1 MVETRKVQRLGPS
14 TLAMTLPAEWARA
27 HSVEKG
33 DEVSL
38 RTGGKGTLTVLP
50 ESAEAEESQATIHA
64 ENMDATAVE
73 RAIVAQ
79 YVLGRR
85 VIHVEVAEG
94 SLDSEHI
101 NAVYN
106 AETQLMGLGVI
117 EETPERIA
125 IRCSVDAEDFTLD
138 NLLERLESTGATMRD
153 EAIQALALGNPDF
166 AERALNRE
174 RQANKI
180 FVLLL
185 RLIFT
190 AYQNPN
196 LARSVGL
203 DDGFPLI
210 GYRSIAKNLEL
221 TADNAED
228 IAEIALE
235 APDHTLEVD
244 DPTMRRIREFTGQVD
259 EISELAVRAAVERDF
274 ELTLTVR
281 ERFAE
286 INDVE
291 GEILTDL
298 PDHTLEVDDPTM
310 RRIREFTGQVDE
322 ISELA
327 VRAAVERDFELTLTV
342 RERFAE
348 INDVEGE
355 ILTDLPE
362 MDNEALLRVRDVLV
376 SLAQTAQYAVR
387 NAEIA
392 TNLALNEE
400 SAHTTIT

>member
-1 MVETRKVQRLGPS
+1 METRKVQRLGPS
-14 TLAMTLPAEWARA
+14 TLAMTLPAEWAQA
-27 HSVEKG
+27 YDVEKG
-33 DEVSL
+33 DEVSI
-38 RTGGKGTLTVLP
+38 RMGGKGTLTVLP
-50 ESAEAEESQATIHA
+50 ESVQSEESEAIINA
-64 ENMDATAVE
+64 SGLPADALE

-85 VIHVEVAEG
+85 IIHVEVEEG
-94 SLDSEHI
+94 ETLQSTHI

-106 AETQLMGLGVI
+106 AETQLMGLGVV
-117 EETPERIA
+117 EETPESIA

-138 NLLERLESTGATMRD
+138 NLLERLESTGSTMRN
-153 EAIQALALGNPDF
+153 EAIKALAHQNPDL
-166 AERALNRE
+166 AQRALNRE

-203 DDGFPLI
+203 TDGFPLI

-235 APDHTLEVD
+235 ANGHALNIDQS
-244 DPTMRRIREFTGQVD
+244 TMRRIREFTD
-259 EISELAVRAAVERDF
+259 EVNELTKLAVQSAVDRDYDGAI
-274 ELTLTVR
+274 EVR
-281 ERFAE
+281 ERFNA
-286 INDVE
+286 INSRE
-291 GEILTDL
+291 QEILD
-298 PDHTLEVDDPTM
+298 
-310 RRIREFTGQVDE
+310 
-322 ISELA
+322 
-327 VRAAVERDFELTLTV
+327 
-342 RERFAE
+342 
-348 INDVEGE
+348 
-355 ILTDLPE
+355 DLPE
-362 MDNEALLRVRDVLV
+362 MSNEELLQVREVLV
-376 SLAQTAQYAVR
+376 SLDQTAQYAVR

-400 SAHTTIT
+400 SDHITIQ